1 MLGSER
7 PPDALGDYT
16 GFLMNW
22 CAVRSRSEFARELDA
37 VGLRPP
43 QFAVLSVIDAEP
55 GLTQQA
61 LVEATGIDPSTM
73 VQLLHGL
80 EQAGSPERRPY
91 ATDRRRLSVHLTA
104 NGRAVLGCARKA
116 AGKVGEATI

>member
-22 CAVRSRSEFARELDA
+22 CAVRSRSEFTRELDA

-43 QFAVLSVIDAEP
+43 QFAVLSLIDAEP

-61 LVEATGIDPSTM
+61 LVSATGIDPSTM
-73 VQLLHGL
+73 VQMVDGL
-80 EQAGSPERRPY
+80 EAASWARGRPPETHPPKRAGP
-91 ATDRRRLSVHLTA
+91 L
-104 NGRAVLGCARKA
+104 
-116 AGKVGEATI
+116 